1 MSSRR
6 HPLLSEGF
14 RIIAYR
20 GGAAEQPE
28 NTLEAFQ
35 HAASLAS
42 DVVIELDV
50 QRTADGVLVAHHDE
64 DTWRTTGARG
74 RVAEL
79 PYPELARLDAGFAFE
94 AGGRHPQRGRGVRIP
109 TVDDALASFP
119 RHPFVLDVHATHPQI
134 AADVAALVAR
144 HDAASRVVIAS
155 EAPRVVAAI
164 RSARPGWLFAGTSRE
179 VLLRVLLERARLDA
193 LAPRTGGVLMIPE
206 RHGALQ
212 VLSRRGL
219 RQAHARGE
227 RVWVWVVERVED
239 LARLRDLGVDG
250 VFTPRPAAFAAAH
263 AALAD
268 RPR

>member
-1 MSSRR
+1 MSSHR
-6 HPLLSEGF
+6 HPLLSDGF

-20 GGAAEQPE
+20 GGAAERPE

-35 HAASLAS
+35 HAASLPG

-50 QRTADGVLVAHHDE
+50 RRTADGVLVAHHDE

-79 PYPELARLDAGFAFE
+79 PYPALARLDAGFAFE
-94 AGGRHPQRGRGVRIP
+94 ARGQHPHRERGVRIP
-109 TVDDALASFP
+109 TVDDVLASFP
-119 RHPFVLDVHATHPQI
+119 RHRFVLDIHATQPRI

-155 EAPRVVAAI
+155 ETPRVVDAI
-164 RSARPGWLFAGTSRE
+164 RSAQPGWLFAGTSRE
-179 VLLRVLLERARLDA
+179 VLLRVLLERVRLDA
-193 LAPRTGGVLMIPE
+193 LAPCTGGVLMIPE
-206 RHGALQ
+206 FHGARP

-219 RQAHARGE
+219 RRAHARGE
-227 RVWVWVVERVED
+227 RVWVWVVEHVED

-250 VFTPRPAAFAAAH
+250 VFTPCPAAFVAAQ
-263 AALAD
+263 AADAD